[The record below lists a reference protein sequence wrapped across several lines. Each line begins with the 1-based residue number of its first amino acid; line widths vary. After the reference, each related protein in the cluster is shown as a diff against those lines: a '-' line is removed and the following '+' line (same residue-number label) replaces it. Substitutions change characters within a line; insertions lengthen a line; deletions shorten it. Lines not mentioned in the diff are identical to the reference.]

1 MSRQAIE
8 ITGLR
13 KTYAGQKGEPP
24 KDALKGIDLSIPAGS
39 IFGLLGPNGA
49 GKSTLI
55 NILAGLVN
63 KTAGQVSIWGFDQ
76 DVNPRQSRA
85 AIGVM
90 PQELN
95 IDPFFT
101 PRGALEVQAGL
112 YGVPKSERRTDDIL
126 ELIGLS
132 DKAEAYARTL
142 SGGMR
147 RRLLLGKALV
157 HSPAVLVLDEPTAGV
172 DIELRQMLWDNVRA
186 LNKQGMTII
195 LTTHYL
201 EEAEEMCD
209 EIAIINHG
217 EVVVRDR
224 TATLLGQL
232 DAKNTGADARARDR
246 ADLARRRDP
255 RAQGRWAGV
264 ADLSAQPDQRR
275 ADLGGGCG
283 CGRRRCRCHLRGTR
297 PSGCV
302 PVADPFC
309 RVSAQRGAQV
319 HPTAG
324 PRIIAR
330 IARIGRGLRAALFA
344 RPPQVPAPFIQVA
357 RAAGD
362 LHHRCFQR
370 QHVGPFP
377 RHVAKGGFEIGVQRF
392 LVAIIMDQRQR
403 HRIGPQTLGAGLAN
417 NIGSIHV
424 PARQPRVKTQAGRA
438 AQHEQQFVEGLHRY
452 RGQRASARQ

>member
-1 MSRQAIE
+1 MTRQAIE

-13 KTYAGQKGEPP
+13 KTYAAQKGGAA
-24 KDALKGIDLSIPAGS
+24 KTALNGVDLTIPAGS

-63 KTAGQVSIWGFDQ
+63 KTEGQVRIWGFDQ

-112 YGVPKSERRTDDIL
+112 YGVPKSERRTDEVL
-126 ELIGLS
+126 ELIGLL
-132 DKAEAYARTL
+132 DKADAYARTL

-172 DIELRQMLWDNVRA
+172 DIELRQMLWENVRK
-186 LNKQGMTII
+186 LNQQGMTII

-217 EVVVRDR
+217 EVVVRDK
-224 TATLLGQL
+224 TAALLGQL
-232 DAKNTGADARARDR
+232 DAKTLVLTLEGDAK
-246 ADLARRRDP
+246 LTLP
-255 RAQGRWAGV
+255 EGV
-264 ADLSAQPDQRR
+264 AQDRKPDGRVMLSYRRSQISAGQILAAVAQSGAVVVDVTSQEPDLQDVFLSLTRSA
-275 ADLGGGCG
+275 A
-283 CGRRRCRCHLRGTR
+283 
-297 PSGCV
+297 
-302 PVADPFC
+302 
-309 RVSAQRGAQV
+309 
-319 HPTAG
+319 
-324 PRIIAR
+324 
-330 IARIGRGLRAALFA
+330 
-344 RPPQVPAPFIQVA
+344 
-357 RAAGD
+357 
-362 LHHRCFQR
+362 
-370 QHVGPFP
+370 
-377 RHVAKGGFEIGVQRF
+377 
-392 LVAIIMDQRQR
+392 
-403 HRIGPQTLGAGLAN
+403 
-417 NIGSIHV
+417 
-424 PARQPRVKTQAGRA
+424 
-438 AQHEQQFVEGLHRY
+438 
-452 RGQRASARQ
+452 